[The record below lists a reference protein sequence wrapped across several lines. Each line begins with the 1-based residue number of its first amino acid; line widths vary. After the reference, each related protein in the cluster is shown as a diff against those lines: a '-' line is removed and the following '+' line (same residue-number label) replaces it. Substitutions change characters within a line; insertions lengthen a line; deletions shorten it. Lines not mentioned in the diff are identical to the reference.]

1 MFHVELRQFPHLTR
15 AFNLSPEELHA
26 RVVAPWVSDTPV
38 ELEDQRWDPSRAKL
52 TIYQGRELAAEDLG
66 MGRGWGT
73 VTREGADVT
82 EQLLAAARSQREG
95 PGELDEVK
103 ARLLA
108 AAAEAPLPLAATLEL
123 AGDATWRVSERLG
136 IAEQAVWELLHEE
149 RLTLLQQGT
158 VLGRDRWQPTILSWS
173 AWAADGA
180 IAVEATGN

>member
-1 MFHVELRQFPHLTR
+1 MFHVELRQFPHLAR

-26 RVVAPWVSDTPV
+26 RVVAPWVSDKPI

-73 VTREGADVT
+73 VTREGEDVT
-82 EQLLAAARSQREG
+82 DQLLAAARSQQDE
-95 PGELDEVK
+95 PTEMTEVK

-108 AAAEAPLPLAATLEL
+108 AAVEAPLALAQTPEL
-123 AGDATWRVSERLG
+123 VGDATWRVSERLRL
-136 IAEQAVWELLHEE
+136 AEQAVWELLHEG
-149 RLTLLQQGT
+149 RLTLIQRGD

-180 IAVEATGN
+180 TAVRATKT